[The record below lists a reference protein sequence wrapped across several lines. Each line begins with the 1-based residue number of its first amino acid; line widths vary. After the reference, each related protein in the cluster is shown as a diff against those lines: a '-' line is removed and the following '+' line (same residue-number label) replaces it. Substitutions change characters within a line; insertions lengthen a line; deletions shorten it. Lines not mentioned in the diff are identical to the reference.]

1 MSIAQFA
8 KEKLE
13 RDGEFSFNSQTLQID
28 EFVTTIAES
37 MMEHLKKEEIFPV
50 TNIQVNKN

>member
-50 TNIQVNKN
+50 TNI